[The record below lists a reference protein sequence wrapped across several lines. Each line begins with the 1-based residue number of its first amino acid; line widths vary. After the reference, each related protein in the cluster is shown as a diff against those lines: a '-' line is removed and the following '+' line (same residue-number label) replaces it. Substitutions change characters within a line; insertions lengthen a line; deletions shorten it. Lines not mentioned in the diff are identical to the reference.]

1 VNKEKMKQQ
10 LKELDQKQQDFVQ
23 RIGEARDLLAELMF
37 TSDAFFTLQKRELLH
52 HMTASCEHDNRYTK
66 EGIIFCNDCGNT
78 LGFVEESNVIDFNE
92 PIDLSVADGV
102 STILNK
108 DLLNEPS
115 FLMPS
120 GLTRELR
127 HEWAK
132 GCNTEEPPFN
142 YDLERM
148 KEAVESPTALT
159 LTGEHSQEEIRELL
173 LKAADELVI
182 PEPPKQHCI
191 YLSDGRCHN
200 CDGEA
205 DGNSGGCVGF
215 NSCSYMKKKTKKQ
228 EPPKQ
233 PIPPLA
239 RILKEGVLPPIPEIK
254 KINYCPHNDAGWC
267 FAKEDIVT
275 NAVNSGCFK
284 PQECPA
290 NQGE

>member
-1 VNKEKMKQQ
+1 MKQQ

-37 TSDAFFTLQKRELLH
+37 TSDAFFTLQKRELIHNL
-52 HMTASCEHDNRYTK
+52 SCGCDHEDRYTK

-78 LGFVEESNVIDFNE
+78 LGFVEESDVIDFDE
-92 PIDLSVADGV
+92 PVDLSVADGV

-115 FLMPS
+115 FQMPS

-132 GCNTEEPPFN
+132 GCNTEESPFN

-148 KEAVESPTALT
+148 KEAVDSPTTLT
-159 LTGEHSQEEIRELL
+159 LTGEHSQEEILELL

-182 PEPPKQHCI
+182 PEPPK
-191 YLSDGRCHN
+191 
-200 CDGEA
+200 A
-205 DGNSGGCVGF
+205 
-215 NSCSYMKKKTKKQ
+215 
-228 EPPKQ
+228 
-233 PIPPLA
+233 PI
-239 RILKEGVLPPIPEIK
+239 LPMLEIK
-254 KINYCPHNDAGWC
+254 KINYCPYLDGGFCYANKDVS
-267 FAKEDIVT
+267 IT
-275 NAVNSGCFK
+275 NATYGGCFK

-290 NQGE
+290 NQG

>member
-1 VNKEKMKQQ
+1 MKEQIKKQLQ
-10 LKELDQKQQDFVQ
+10 ELDQKQQDFVQ

-37 TSDAFFTLQKRELLH
+37 TSDAFFTLQKRELIHNL
-52 HMTASCEHDNRYTK
+52 SCGCDHEDRYTK

-132 GCNTEEPPFN
+132 GCNTEESPFN

-148 KEAVESPTALT
+148 KEAVESPTVLT
-159 LTGEHSQEEIRELL
+159 LTGEHSKGEILELL
-173 LKAADELVI
+173 LKAADDLADTH
-182 PEPPKQHCI
+182 PP
-191 YLSDGRCHN
+191 
-200 CDGEA
+200 
-205 DGNSGGCVGF
+205 
-215 NSCSYMKKKTKKQ
+215 
-228 EPPKQ
+228 
-233 PIPPLA
+233 
-239 RILKEGVLPPIPEIK
+239 K
-254 KINYCPHNDAGWC
+254 KINYCPHNDCGFC
-267 FAKEDIVT
+267 FAKDNIVT
-275 NAVNSGCFK
+275 NAINGGCFK

-290 NQGE
+290 NQG